1 MIMNMTVATSHVKQ
15 IAPQVLTLK
24 EGQTALVVLKS
35 SASPTGTKTVT
46 FKRLTEGYFYLS
58 DQ

>member
-1 MIMNMTVATSHVKQ
+1 MNMTVATSHVKQ
-15 IAPQVLTLK
+15 ISPQVLTLK
-24 EGQTALVVLKS
+24 VGQSALVMLKS

-46 FKRLTEGYFYLS
+46 FTRLTEGYFSIS

>member
-1 MIMNMTVATSHVKQ
+1 MNITVATSHVEQ
-15 IAPQVLTLK
+15 ISPQVLSLK
-24 EGQTALVVLKS
+24 EGESALVELKS

-58 DQ
+58 DV

>member
-1 MIMNMTVATSHVKQ
+1 MNMTVATSHVEQ
-15 IAPQVLTLK
+15 IAPQVLSLK
-24 EGQTALVVLKS
+24 EGESALVVLKS

-46 FKRLTEGYFYLS
+46 FKRLTEGYFYIS